1 MKWYQRLLV
10 IFIYWFH
17 SLWTAI
23 ARRGKPRLVKV
34 PVAKELLPLFEV
46 GSIIVSYGQF
56 AHIRPEK
63 LAISAKLQGL
73 ATGQIDEETQQFI
86 HKTLTNQDLIGL
98 TFNWMVALGDARA
111 EDQGPFRVYLTL
123 EEK

>member
-10 IFIYWFH
+10 IFVYWLH

-23 ARRGKPRLVKV
+23 ARRGKPRLVKL

-46 GSIIVSYGQF
+46 GSIIMAYSQF
-56 AHIRPEK
+56 AQIRPEK

-73 ATGQIDEETQQFI
+73 ASGAIDPDTQLFI
-86 HKTLTNQDLIGL
+86 QKTLTNQDLIGL
-98 TFNWMVALGDARA
+98 TFNWMVSLGDAPL
-111 EDQGPFRVYLTL
+111 EDLGPFRVFLTL